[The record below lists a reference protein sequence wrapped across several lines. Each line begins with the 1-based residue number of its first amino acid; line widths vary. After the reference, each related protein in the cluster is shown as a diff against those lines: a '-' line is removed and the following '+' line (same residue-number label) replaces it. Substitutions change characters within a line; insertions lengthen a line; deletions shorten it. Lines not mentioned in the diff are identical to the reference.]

1 MSNLTILFMKNLKN
15 NEVLEIHPDL
25 ATEISGGGFLTG
37 TQSLFRSAMY
47 FGVKAYD
54 TALTTL
60 GALAGLGDGIEA
72 GIQNNN

>member
-1 MSNLTILFMKNLKN
+1 MKNL
-15 NEVLEIHPDL
+15 NEYQVQELEPQVLNQ
-25 ATEISGGGFLTG
+25 TSGGGFLTG

-72 GIQNNN
+72 GLKND